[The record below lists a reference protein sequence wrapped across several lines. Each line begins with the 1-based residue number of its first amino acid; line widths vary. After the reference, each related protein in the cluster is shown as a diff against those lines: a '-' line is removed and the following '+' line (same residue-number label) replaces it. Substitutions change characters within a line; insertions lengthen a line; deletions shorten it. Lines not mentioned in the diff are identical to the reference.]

1 MMTKINNNIN
11 SPYLSI
17 QEFINRKAYTTIS
30 YQNLSY
36 TQPFED
42 IIFPMKNILDDYI
55 DYFKD
60 KAVDIEFTDDEYF
73 LYKYK
78 PRLLS
83 KYIYG
88 STELFFI
95 ILAVNGMASEKE
107 FTKKTIKLVPSDTLS
122 DMIQAIY
129 NSEHQNI
136 ESYNNRLMKEYLDS
150 KK

>member
-1 MMTKINNNIN
+1 MTKINNNIN

-36 TQPFED
+36 TQPFSD
-42 IIFPMKNILDDYI
+42 IIFPIKNILEDYI
-55 DYFKD
+55 EYFKD
-60 KAVDIEFTDDEYF
+60 KAIEVTFTNDEF
-73 LYKYK
+73 LTYKYK

-83 KYIYG
+83 RYIYG
-88 STELFFI
+88 TTELFFI
-95 ILAVNGMASEKE
+95 ILAINGMASEKE
-107 FTKKTIKLVPSDTLS
+107 FSKKTIKLIPSDILS
-122 DMIQAIY
+122 DMIQSIY
-129 NSEHQNI
+129 NAEHQNI

>member
-1 MMTKINNNIN
+1 MTKINNNIN

-36 TQPFED
+36 TQPFSD
-42 IIFPMKNILDDYI
+42 IIFPVKNILEDYI
-55 DYFKD
+55 EYFKD
-60 KAVDIEFTDDEYF
+60 KAIEVTFTNDEF
-73 LYKYK
+73 LTYKYK

-83 KYIYG
+83 RYIYG
-88 STELFFI
+88 TTELFFI
-95 ILAVNGMASEKE
+95 ILAINGMASEKE
-107 FTKKTIKLVPSDTLS
+107 FSKKTIKLIPSDILS
-122 DMIQAIY
+122 DMIQSIY
-129 NSEHQNI
+129 NAEHQNI